1 MIRLSWLASCL
12 TVCLAGAATPAADIL
27 LVRQT
32 VSPPAPGLTQ
42 GTVDGFLSRLSRR
55 LQSAGVET
63 ATRDDRDITAE
74 ALAGCRLLVFPYNP
88 AVPEAV
94 LSAAEAFVG
103 QGGKVGLFYCS
114 ETRLLNLVGVSASR
128 YAGSAE
134 LPKLEAVLF
143 RPGRLR
149 QAPDQLRQR
158 SWNIAVPTPA
168 PSAGTTIAATW
179 AGPEGA
185 DTGLAAMTLHP
196 AGFTFGHVY
205 LDEDRNAGEEWLLAL
220 FEHYAPGTW
229 ATAVQRH
236 LEAPLDAGDCPD
248 LEALARRARES
259 RRPEALAESLRA
271 TELRHQAQA
280 LVQAGQ
286 LAQARALTTRFR
298 ESAEKAYLL
307 SQRSRPGELRGA
319 WIHSAYGIGDWG
331 WDRTVQALAE
341 AGFNAIFPN
350 MCWGAVADYPSEV
363 LPVHPDVAVKGDQ
376 LAQCLEACRKYG
388 VELHVWR
395 VNWNMGHRTPEAIR
409 KQMIAAGRVQ
419 VTAKGEPSTFLA
431 PHLEANQT
439 LEREAMLEIV
449 RKYPVDGIHF
459 DYIRYPGEQSDFS
472 DSALEAFSQWHGAVP
487 TSWPAD
493 CRPGGALRQAYNAW
507 RRSNINRLVQA
518 VGTEAHRLRPTVRV
532 SAAVFGAWEGT
543 RESIAQDPVAW
554 IRQGWIDAICPMNY
568 TPSNDYLERLMEMQ
582 TDLTE
587 ARLPIYCGIGS
598 YQHASPGRTAA
609 QIDQA
614 RRLGADGFICFAHT
628 ENFAKRFLPGL
639 ALGSTREPAGTVLP
653 HHPRQRLTF
662 TASAPDPDLE
672 DHYPLRR
679 RLTVTARLPDQPWEF
694 EPEVTLLRD
703 GYPFIAGNAFDV
715 ERRPDGIDCE
725 LRPRE
730 PGRYQIEIAGR
741 VRTGR
746 RDSAEPLLSR
756 SPVLRVLAEDEA
768 AEALRRTGPPIFAGR
783 RGARVGVWMQ
793 KGFGAESIFQA
804 LKDQP
809 GLDVAPLYNLKPD
822 SLAACHVVIM
832 PQPRTGLRHLQSE
845 AAWEPLRQ
853 YVRRGGSLMVTHA
866 LVGLRGFPTPFPEV
880 AAGAAASEVTEWR
893 VRNRMAATRA
903 VPNGLH
909 PSTFTDCIT
918 LTPGNAGTV
927 LLETAEGRPVAVQ
940 GQVGRGRAIACGLGL
955 GIGKGDVDV
964 AVSEA
969 EGRFLVSAV
978 EWLAGRHRRR

>member
-1 MIRLSWLASCL
+1 MIRLSWLAG
-12 TVCLAGAATPAADIL
+12 CLALCVVCAAAPAEVL
-27 LVRQT
+27 LVRQI
-32 VSPPAPGLTQ
+32 VSSPAPGLTQ
-42 GTVDGFLSRLSRR
+42 STVDGFLERLSRR
-55 LQSAGVET
+55 LESAGV
-63 ATRDDRDITAE
+63 AAVTRDDRDITPA

-94 LSAAEAFVG
+94 LAATEAFVSE
-103 QGGKVGLFYCS
+103 GGKVGLFYCS
-114 ETRLLNLVGVSASR
+114 QPRLLALAGVSASR
-128 YAGSAE
+128 YIGSPE
-134 LPKLEAVLF
+134 LPTIEAVLF
-143 RPGRLR
+143 RPGLVR
-149 QAPDQLRQR
+149 QAPDRLLQR

-168 PSAGTTIAATW
+168 PGAGSTIAATW
-179 AGPEGA
+179 ATAGGA
-185 DTGLAAMTLHP
+185 DTGLAALTLHP

-205 LDEDRNAGEEWLLAL
+205 LDEDRSAGEEWLLAL
-220 FEHYAPGTW
+220 VDRYAPGTW
-229 ATAVQRH
+229 AAAVQRH
-236 LEAPLDAGDCPD
+236 LDAPLDAGDCPD

-259 RRPEALAESLRA
+259 RRPEALAECLRA

-280 LVQAGQ
+280 LVEAGQ
-286 LAQARALTTRFR
+286 LVQARALVMRSR

-331 WDRTVQALAE
+331 WERTIQALAE

-376 LAQCLEACRKYG
+376 MALCLAACRKYG

-409 KQMIAAGRVQ
+409 KAMTAAGRVQ
-419 VTAKGEPSTFLA
+419 VTSKGEPSTFLA
-431 PHLEANQT
+431 PHLEENQT

-459 DYIRYPGEQSDFS
+459 DYIRYPGDHCDFS
-472 DSALEAFSQWHGAVP
+472 DSAREAFSQWHGAVP
-487 TSWPAD
+487 ASWPAD

-507 RRSNINRLVQA
+507 RRSNIDRLVQA
-518 VGTEAHRLRPTVRV
+518 VGTEAHRLRPAVRV
-532 SAAVFGAWEGT
+532 SAAVFGAWDGT

-554 IRQGWIDAICPMNY
+554 IRQGWIDFVCPMNY
-568 TPSNDYLERLMEMQ
+568 TPSNDYLERLLDLQ

-598 YQHASPGRTAA
+598 YQHASPSRTAA
-609 QIDQA
+609 QIDLA

-628 ENFAKRFLPGL
+628 ETFAKRTLPAL

-653 HHPRQRLTF
+653 HHPRHRLAF
-662 TASAPDPDLE
+662 TASPPDPDIE

-679 RLTVTARLPDQPWEF
+679 RLTVTAQLPGQPTEF
-694 EPEVTLLRD
+694 APEVTLLRD
-703 GYPFIAGNAFDV
+703 GYPFIAGNAFEV
-715 ERRPDGIDCE
+715 ERRPDGVHCE

-730 PGRYQIEIAGR
+730 PGRYQIEIGGS
-741 VRTGR
+741 VRLTRQGTH
-746 RDSAEPLLSR
+746 EPLLSR
-756 SPVLRVLAEDEA
+756 SPVLRVLSEDEA

-793 KGFGAESIFQA
+793 KGFGAESIYQA

-809 GLDVAPLYNLKPD
+809 GLDVAPLYNLKAD
-822 SLAACHVVIM
+822 SLSACHVVVL

-853 YVRRGGSLMVTHA
+853 YVRRGGGLMTTHA
-866 LVGLRGFPTPFPEV
+866 LVGIRGFPAPFSEV
-880 AAGAAASEVTEWR
+880 AAGTDASEVVEWR
-893 VRNRMAATRA
+893 VRTRTAATRA

-909 PSTFTDCIT
+909 TSSFTDCIT

-940 GQVGRGRAIACGLGL
+940 GQVGRGRYVACGLGL

-964 AVSEA
+964 SIA
-969 EGRFLVSAV
+969 EPETRFLVGAV